1 MALADKRR
9 EREDAERAAAFW
21 EKLDPS
27 KAKLYNFI
35 RKSLGFSVE
44 SDDVYQETVLR
55 AFQYVRTYQEGRSF
69 EAWLFGIAHNEIRK
83 HFRKSS
89 RVPVTIE
96 IERWITADNLPDR
109 ILAGEVYRVAE
120 NLKPRFREVF
130 FLFYDA
136 EFSIKDISRITGL
149 REGNV
154 KLILNRIRKILKAR
168 LGASH
173 GR

>member
-1 MALADKRR
+1 MKR

-21 EKLDPS
+21 EMLAPS

-44 SDDVYQETVLR
+44 SDDVYQETILR
-55 AFQYVRTYQEGRSF
+55 AFQYLGSFREDRSF
-69 EAWLFGIAHNEIRK
+69 EAWIFGIAHNEIRR

-89 RVPVTIE
+89 SVPAGLE
-96 IERWITADNLPDR
+96 IERWIAADPLPAR
-109 ILAGEVYRVAE
+109 ILAGEVYRIAE
-120 NLKPRFREVF
+120 NLKPRFRQVF

-136 EFSIKDISRITGL
+136 GFSIKDITRITGL

-154 KLILNRIRKILKAR
+154 KLILNRARNTLRER
-168 LGASH
+168 LGENH